1 MEMELKPVFIFTI
14 VAVAMIGMMVPN
26 IFAGHETFETTL
38 NCKSDIV
45 KSINQE
51 LEYPLNLDVVKN
63 NVYEIAT
70 DCVKDRLHQISN
82 SCSVVNNEIQIL
94 KEIQLLTEITS
105 SVTWEDT
112 IKEKSAELKIA
123 KWTCSEDTLDVEF
136 NITSKFDIAKAKYD
150 SQKLAKE
157 KEYQEALD
165 HNKGRLT
172 WVMDCSEKGKIVI
185 NNIKEYSDD
194 GITLKNIE
202 SYNYQ
207 ILDSKFNPII
217 DEIDHTG
224 ENILYHHV
232 YPQAKYVQMYGE
244 QGVYET
250 EEICSNYFEIK
261 FLDVT
266 PMCPT
271 IDDYEVIENTSNDG
285 QKYSFVPRD
294 SAEFGFE
301 VNNYP
306 KPHLL
311 LQGHYSDEQITSHST
326 SQYTIPV
333 KNDNA
338 VISYVIL
345 SSDDYYS
352 QEISYSCE
360 ITPFMEKSLV
370 TIYENNKAT
379 ETKAAETRDYCN
391 EEIDGCRVTY
401 NLRYEI
407 DAPNEFIYKS
417 WVGDDSI
424 DNIENIS
431 YTFTKSSK
439 FSFFLRENTHLKHGA
454 GSLYDSA
461 TEKFE
466 LGSMFIPSKA
476 PITNLIS
483 GEGYKIE
490 RKNMNFAGMNR
501 DVIHVEYI
509 ESIKTLSGF
518 IDYKTKWYYDW
529 STGLLLKYE
538 FQRTLLDVAGITN
551 HDKMIQEISKVNFP
565 KNNNSGGGC
574 LIATATYGSEM
585 ALEVQQLRE
594 LRDNTLL
601 NTKSG
606 TAFMGMFNDIY
617 YSFSPTIADM
627 EREHPMFK
635 EAVKLA
641 ITPMIST
648 LSLMENAESES
659 EVLSIGLSVIALNL
673 GMYLGVPA
681 VVIIGIRK
689 RF

>member
-1 MEMELKPVFIFTI
+1 MKFVGIIAI
-14 VAVAMIGMMVPN
+14 VAVVMIGMVTPSV
-26 IFAGHETFETTL
+26 FAGHETFETTL

-123 KWTCSEDTLDVEF
+123 KWTCSEDTLDAEF

-157 KEYQEALD
+157 KEYQENIEY
-165 HNKGRLT
+165 NKGRLT
-172 WVMDCSEKGKIVI
+172 WNMDCSEKGKIVI

-194 GITLKNIE
+194 GITLKNID

-207 ILDSKFNPII
+207 ILDEEFNLVTG
-217 DEIDHTG
+217 DHGHIG
-224 ENILYHHV
+224 ESTLYHYV

-266 PMCPT
+266 PICPT
-271 IDDYEVIENTSNDG
+271 IDDYEVIENTSNNG

-294 SAEFGFE
+294 SAEFGFK

-306 KPHLL
+306 KPPLL
-311 LQGHYSDEQITSHST
+311 LQGHYSDEQIVSHSK
-326 SQYTIPV
+326 SQYSIPV

-338 VISYVIL
+338 MISHVIL
-345 SSDDYYS
+345 SSDDYHP
-352 QEISYSCE
+352 QEISYSCDV
-360 ITPFMEKSLV
+360 TPFMEKSLV
-370 TIYENNKAT
+370 TIYENNEAT
-379 ETKAAETRDYCN
+379 ETKAVETRDYCN
-391 EEIDGCRVTY
+391 EEINGCRPIY
-401 NLRYEI
+401 KLSYEI
-407 DAPNEFIYKS
+407 NAPNEFFYKS
-417 WVGDDSI
+417 WTEESLIDD
-424 DNIENIS
+424 IESVS
-431 YTFTKSSK
+431 YSFTKNSNY
-439 FSFFLRENTHLKHGA
+439 SFFVKEYTNFKNGA
-454 GSLYDSA
+454 SNYDPR
-461 TEKFE
+461 TEEFGW
-466 LGSMFIPSKA
+466 GSMFIVPKA
-476 PITNLIS
+476 SINEKLI
-483 GEGYKIE
+483 EEEFEIE

-501 DVIHVEYI
+501 DVVH
-509 ESIKTLSGF
+509 IKTTTSDKIILGF
-518 IDYKTKWYYDW
+518 LDLEGNYYYDW
-529 STGLLLKYE
+529 NTGIILKKE
-538 FQRTLLDVAGITN
+538 FSRTLLDTTGQTNYDKIT
-551 HDKMIQEISKVNFP
+551 IEISQINFP

-585 ALEVQQLRE
+585 ATEVQQLRE
-594 LRDNTLL
+594 LRDHTLL

-606 TAFMGMFNDIY
+606 TQFMQYFNEAY
-617 YSFSPTIADM
+617 YSFSPVIADY
-627 EREHPMFK
+627 ERENPYFK

-641 ITPMIST
+641 ITPLIS
-648 LSLMENAESES
+648 S
-659 EVLSIGLSVIALNL
+659 LSILNYVNMDSEESVLGYGISLIILNL

-681 VVIIGIRK
+681 VVIIGIK
-689 RF
+689 KIK